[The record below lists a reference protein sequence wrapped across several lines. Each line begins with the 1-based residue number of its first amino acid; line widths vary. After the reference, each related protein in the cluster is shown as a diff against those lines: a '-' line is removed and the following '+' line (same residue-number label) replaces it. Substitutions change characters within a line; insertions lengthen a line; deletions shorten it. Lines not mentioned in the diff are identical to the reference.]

1 VELTNKVDEVVG
13 ATVDVVG
20 SKVGDSVDEAMDV

>member
-1 VELTNKVDEVVG
+1 MELTNKVDEVVG

-20 SKVGDSVDEAMDV
+20 SKVGDSVAEAMDV